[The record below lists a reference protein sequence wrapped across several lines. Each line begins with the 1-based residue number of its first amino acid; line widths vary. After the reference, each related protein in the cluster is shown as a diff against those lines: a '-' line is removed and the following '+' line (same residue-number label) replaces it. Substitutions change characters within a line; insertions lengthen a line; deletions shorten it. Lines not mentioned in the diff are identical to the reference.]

1 MRLDSVAPD
10 DLRAIRR
17 FIRMPFGFL
26 GREANWVPPLAGELR
41 SLLRRR
47 HPFFAHSEAA
57 FFLASEGD
65 RDLGRIAV
73 LDHRGYNAHHG
84 TQTAFFHYYD
94 SENNPKAARGLL
106 DAASDWASRRGL
118 DRLIGPKGFLRSAGQ
133 GILVDGFDRF
143 PAMGIPW
150 NPPYYGALVE
160 GAGFRKETDF
170 LSGYLDLGRPGDERL
185 YRVAEIARKRGAF
198 DVLAFRRR
206 SEIRRWLPA
215 LKALQHEAF
224 ADNPNYVPSTDEE
237 FVLMSRS
244 MMFAVDLSVVRFIL
258 RKGELA
264 GFMGAFPNLGRGIR
278 KARGELLPFG
288 WFHILRERARSRV
301 LDLNGL
307 GILPKF
313 QKMGGDAIL
322 FAELERL
329 IHGSR
334 YESVEFIQVDERN
347 FLSKSGIEH
356 FGVDWAKRHRMYAK
370 DLGGR
375 G

>member
-1 MRLDSVAPD
+1 MRIETVAPGD
-10 DLRAIRR
+10 RNAIGR
-17 FIRMPFGFL
+17 FIRAPFSFL
-26 GREANWVPPLAGELR
+26 GREENWVPPLAGELR

-47 HPFFAHSEAA
+47 HPFFAHSDAA
-57 FFLASEGD
+57 FFLASDGS

-84 TQTAFFHYYD
+84 TRTAFFFYYD
-94 SENNPKAARGLL
+94 SENDPEAARGLF

-133 GILVDGFDRF
+133 GILVEGFDRF
-143 PAMGIPW
+143 PATGIPW
-150 NPPYYGALVE
+150 NPPYYGNLVE
-160 GAGFRKETDF
+160 DAGFRKETDF
-170 LSGYLDLGRPGDERL
+170 LSGYLDPGRPGDGRL
-185 YRVAEIARKRGAF
+185 YRVAEIARQRGAF
-198 DVLAFRRR
+198 EILAFRRR
-206 SEIRRWLPA
+206 GQIRRWLPA
-215 LKALQHEAF
+215 LKDLQHEAF
-224 ADNPNYVPSTDEE
+224 ADNPNYVPSTDAE
-237 FVLMSRS
+237 FDLMSRS
-244 MMFAVDLSVVRFIL
+244 MIFAADLSVVRFIL
-258 RKGELA
+258 RNGELA
-264 GFMGAFPNLGRGIR
+264 GFMGAFPNIGRGIQ

-288 WFHILRERARSRV
+288 WFHILRARSRSRV

-329 IHGSR
+329 IRSSR

-370 DLGGR
+370 ELGG
-375 G
+375 GE